1 MKTHLRVLLLSLLV
15 VASCKKKEEI
25 VPVGGSLPANYENQG
40 TISVKNNKLKICIW
54 DYSVIDGDIIDLY
67 VNGKKILSNYELIEE
82 KKCLE
87 VQLADGENWIGVV
100 AINEGSMGPA
110 SPHVQLDDGVSKQ
123 EFDIDGYINQPG
135 GYTIQVVK

>member
-1 MKTHLRVLLLSLLV
+1 MKIHLCLLLLGLLLV
-15 VASCKKKEEI
+15 VSCKKKED
-25 VPVGGSLPANYENQG
+25 VTPVGGPLPSNYENQG
-40 TISVKNNKLKICIW
+40 TISVKSSTLKICIW
-54 DYSVIDGDIIDLY
+54 DYSVVDGDVIDLY
-67 VNGKKILSNYELIEE
+67 VNGKKILSRYELVEE